1 MREKTLSIG
10 PAPGLQGIIC
20 EPLPGAAASNTAMI
34 LLNSGVIHRVG
45 SCRLS
50 VLLARAVCQAAN
62 IITVRFD
69 FSGIGESDARRSAL
83 TADEVAMAEVIEVMD
98 YLAQHKKIERFIL
111 YGLCSGA
118 YASYRTALKDPR
130 VIAIAQIDGYCY
142 SSWKTYWHHFAPR
155 LLSSTRWIS
164 VFKRLFGLKKTV
176 SGAAVSGIEAK
187 FFEVPNFG
195 NFPPQAQVT
204 AGLEQLVQR
213 RARFFNLFCRS
224 EHYNYANQFLDCF
237 SAVKFGSLL
246 ELLYLPNASH
256 ILAEPEDRALV
267 IERMVRWV
275 KALI

>member
-1 MREKTLSIG
+1 MG
-10 PAPGLQGIIC
+10 PAPSLQGIIC

-50 VLLARAVCQAAN
+50 VLLARSVCTAAN
-62 IITVRFD
+62 IVTVRFD

-83 TADEVAMAEVIEVMD
+83 TADEVAVAEVIEVMN

-142 SSWKTYWHHFAPR
+142 SSWKTYWHHFVPR
-155 LLSSTRWIS
+155 LLSSARWAS
-164 VFKRLFGLKKTV
+164 VAKRLLGLKKTV

-195 NFPPQAQVT
+195 NFPPQAEVT
-204 AGLEQLVQR
+204 EGLKQLVKRQV
-213 RARFFNLFCRS
+213 RFFNLFCRG
-224 EHYNYANQFLDCF
+224 EHYNYADQYRDCF
-237 SAVKFGSLL
+237 SSVKFGPLL

-267 IERMVRWV
+267 IERMTAWV
-275 KALI
+275 KSQV